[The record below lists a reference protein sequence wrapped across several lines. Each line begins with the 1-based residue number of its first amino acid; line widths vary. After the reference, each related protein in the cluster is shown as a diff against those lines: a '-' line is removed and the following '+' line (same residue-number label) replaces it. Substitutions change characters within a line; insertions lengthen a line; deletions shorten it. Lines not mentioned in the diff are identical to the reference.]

1 MCPGIR
7 WSGLRTKIIT
17 WSFVPTAII
26 LTTVALVGFY
36 AYQQVTQELTIQSSR
51 EVVRLSAGQLATEL
65 SDYSNLL
72 TSLAR
77 TSSIYEQD
85 SSIQSATLEQASNR
99 LMIFD

>member
-1 MCPGIR
+1 MHLGNR
-7 WSGLRTKIIT
+7 WIGLRTKIIT

-51 EVVRLSAGQLATEL
+51 EVARLSAGQLAREL

-77 TSSIYEQD
+77 TSSIYEKD
-85 SSIQSATLEQASNR
+85 PSTQSAMLEQAKNR
-99 LMIFD
+99 